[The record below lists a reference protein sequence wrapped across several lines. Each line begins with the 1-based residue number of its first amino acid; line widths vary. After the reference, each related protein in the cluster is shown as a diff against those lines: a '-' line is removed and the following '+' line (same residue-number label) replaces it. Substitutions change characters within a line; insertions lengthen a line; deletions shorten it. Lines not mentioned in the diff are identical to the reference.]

1 LKKSSVPPAV
11 PEEVDHIITKELD
24 NAADPA
30 ILEEIVRHQVD
41 L

>member
-11 PEEVDHIITKELD
+11 PEEVDHITKELD